1 MSRLRPPAP
10 SKPKLS
16 EKYKHLKNSN
26 IYRVTP
32 LIYKKGNSRFTRLF
46 QKIIKI
52 TAVIKITLKKTFGKN
67 ISYLRLYEIFVKCS
81 RIPKSLK
88 ISPGFLFVLF
98 NLILKSVFE
107 FLTKG
112 FCERDSFFKLW
123 DWEIIIPN
131 KLKQIQ
137 SLYYFYLRRGQIKFN
152 FLFSNF
158 ISEKKFRYP
167 KIGAALFLQYLAN
180 EVI

>member
-1 MSRLRPPAP
+1 MRPGKLLDKRSWIQIVGRFYLRGLERYFPPAKYKTSNKSSKSSKCSKMMSRLRPPAP

-131 KLKQIQ
+131 KLK
-137 SLYYFYLRRGQIKFN
+137 
-152 FLFSNF
+152 
-158 ISEKKFRYP
+158 
-167 KIGAALFLQYLAN
+167 
-180 EVI
+180 